1 MFAVKPEEY
10 QQTKPFPH
18 ALQENFLDE
27 TFAIEL
33 QKEILALP
41 AEDFDEYDNLCE
53 KKLTLRDK
61 KNMAPKCR
69 EFFERMTNPLMLNHL
84 SQITGIKLL
93 NDENRHYWGIHLFS
107 KGSRLAVH
115 VDAGIHPATGLKKQ
129 LTLGYYLSANWK
141 EEYGS
146 EFEVWR
152 GENASLA
159 EPHLVDVA
167 AKFAPLFNRALIFNC
182 DDYAW
187 HGVSDE
193 KAKPADAIR
202 IFLTLSYMSE
212 NYNDLN
218 KKTRAFFVPR
228 PNDPNDAQIREFS
241 RKRSS
246 EECTNVYKSMN

>member
-1 MFAVKPEEY
+1 MFSVKSEEY
-10 QQTKPFPH
+10 QQMKPYPY
-18 ALQENFLDE
+18 ALQDNFLDD
-27 TFAIEL
+27 TFATEL

-41 AEDFDEYDNLCE
+41 SSDFDEYDNLCE

-61 KNMAPKCR
+61 KNMPPKCQ
-69 EFFERMTNPLMLNHL
+69 EFFDRMTNPAMLEHL

-93 NDENRHYWGIHLFS
+93 NDEYKHYWGIHLFS

-115 VDAGIHPATGLKKQ
+115 VDAGIHPMTGLKKQ

-146 EFEVWR
+146 EFEIWR

-159 EPHLVDVA
+159 EPNLLDVA

-182 DDYAW
+182 NDFAW
-187 HGVSDE
+187 HGVSEE
-193 KAKPADAIR
+193 KDKPADAIR

-212 NYNDLN
+212 NYSDLN

-228 PNDPNDAQIREFS
+228 PNDYNEAEIREFS

-246 EECTNVYKSMN
+246 EECNQVYR